1 MRPPFPYATR
11 ILRMKRV
18 FHFAAPVAVAAAL
31 ALNLAPAF
39 AQSTGGQVKVQTLT
53 KVDPEGFGLLQPP
66 EGFGP
71 DLWQDTPRSLV
82 ENLLPHIPG
91 AGTSRALT
99 ELGRR
104 LVLSMQKPP
113 AGPATKSFLALRA
126 ERAAALGQVPEAASI
141 LRTAS
146 TPQTDP
152 ALRRI
157 RADGAFLSG
166 DTPGACTEVEGALRQ
181 STDAYWQKAA
191 AFCDAVSGKTASAS
205 LSLDVLREQGLATD
219 RAFFILMDSLAG
231 KPGTVESLPDP
242 TPLHLAMIRAL
253 RQTIPPDAAHSK
265 NPAILRA
272 IADSAQAETLTRID
286 AAERAEALGVLPTA
300 SLVSLYESVTFRP
313 DEFANATVTAG
324 AVYGPRSRA
333 LLFQAIKA
341 APDPKA
347 RVDKLTVDLALAR
360 KAGLHGTVARSVMP
374 FLRDVPAGP
383 DTAAFAPEAA
393 RAFLGE
399 SDLAGARPWLA
410 LLKSSP
416 ASGDSGL
423 WALARLAGATEADGA
438 TAARVKAA
446 LGAGGQNAR
455 TMRLDSLFGAFD
467 RPVEHELWTAQLDDN
482 ASLPASAGEVAAWQ
496 ALARDGGSLRIG
508 ETALLA
514 LVVLSKTQPPHPLA
528 LGIAVR
534 ALKASGMEADA
545 RRIAVEQAL
554 KDGF

>member
-1 MRPPFPYATR
+1 
-11 ILRMKRV
+11 MKRTLYLV
-18 FHFAAPVAVAAAL
+18 APVMAAAVL
-31 ALNLAPAF
+31 ALGLAPAF
-39 AQSTGGQVKVQTLT
+39 AQSMGGQVKVQTLT
-53 KVDPEGFGLLQPP
+53 APDPEGFGLLQPP
-66 EGFGP
+66 EGFAP
-71 DLWQDTPRSLV
+71 DLWQDTPRLLV
-82 ENLLPHIPG
+82 ETLLPRIPG

-99 ELGRR
+99 DLGRR

-126 ERAAALGQVPEAASI
+126 ERATALGQIPAAAAI
-141 LRTAS
+141 LRSAAM
-146 TPQTDP
+146 PQTDP

-166 DTPGACTEVEGALRQ
+166 DTPGACAEVEGALRQ

-191 AFCDAVSGKTASAS
+191 AFCDAVGGKTASAS

-242 TPLHLAMIRAL
+242 TPLHLAMLRAL
-253 RQTIPPDAAHSK
+253 RQTIPPDAARTK

-272 IADSAQAETLTRID
+272 IAESTQAETLTRIE
-286 AAERAEALGVLPTA
+286 AGEQAEALGVLPTA

-333 LLFQAIKA
+333 LLHQAAKA

-347 RVDKLTVDLALAR
+347 RVGELTAAFTLSR
-360 KAGLHGTVARSVMP
+360 KGGLYGTTVRTMMP
-374 FLRDVPAGP
+374 FLRDVPTGA
-383 DTAAFAPEAA
+383 DTASFAPEAA
-393 RAFLGE
+393 RAFLSE
-399 SDLAGARPWLA
+399 SDLSGARPWLA
-410 LLKSSP
+410 LAKSS
-416 ASGDSGL
+416 SGDAGL
-423 WALARLAGATEADGA
+423 WALARLAGATDADGA

-446 LGAGGQNAR
+446 TGAGGQTAR
-455 TMRLDSLFGAFD
+455 AMRLNALLDAFD
-467 RPVEHELWTAQLDDN
+467 RPVEHDLWTGQLSDN
-482 ASLPASAGEVAAWQ
+482 ASLPATVGEVAAWQ
-496 ALARDGGSLRIG
+496 ALARDGGSLRTG

-514 LVVLSKTQPPHPLA
+514 LVVLAKPQPPHPLP

-554 KDGF
+554 KDGL

>member
-1 MRPPFPYATR
+1 
-11 ILRMKRV
+11 MKRV
-18 FHFAAPVAVAAAL
+18 LQFVAPMAAAAVL
-31 ALNLAPAF
+31 ALGLAPAF
-39 AQSTGGQVKVQTLT
+39 AQSAGGQAKVQSLT
-53 KVDPEGFGLLQPP
+53 APDPEGFGLLQPP
-66 EGFGP
+66 EGFAA
-71 DLWQDTPRSLV
+71 DLWQDTPRPLV
-82 ENLLPHIPG
+82 ENLLPRIPG

-99 ELGRR
+99 DLGRR

-113 AGPATKSFLALRA
+113 AGPATKSFLGLRA
-126 ERAAALGQVPEAASI
+126 ERAAALGQVPAAAAI
-141 LRTAS
+141 LRSAA

-166 DTPGACTEVEGALRQ
+166 DTPGACSEVEGALRQ

-191 AFCDAVSGKTASAS
+191 AFCDAVNGKTASAS

-253 RQTIPPDAAHSK
+253 RQTIPPDAARTK
-265 NPAILRA
+265 NPAMLRA
-272 IADSAQAETLTRID
+272 IAESAQAETLTRVE
-286 AAERAEALGVLPTA
+286 AAEQAEALGVLPTA
-300 SLVSLYESVTFRP
+300 SLVSLYEAVTFRP
-313 DEFANATVTAG
+313 DELTNATVTAG

-333 LLFQAIKA
+333 LLHQAAKA

-347 RVDKLTVDLALAR
+347 RIDELAAAFTLGR
-360 KAGLHGTVARSVMP
+360 KGGLYGTAVRTMSP
-374 FLRDVPAGP
+374 FLRDVPAGA
-383 DTAAFAPEAA
+383 DTASFAPEAA
-393 RAFLGE
+393 RAFLSE
-399 SDLAGARPWLA
+399 SDLSGARPWLA
-410 LLKSSP
+410 LLKSLP
-416 ASGDSGL
+416 ASTDAGL

-446 LGAGGQNAR
+446 AGAGGQSAR
-455 TMRLDSLFGAFD
+455 TLRLNALLDAFD
-467 RPVEHELWTAQLDDN
+467 RPVEPDLWTAQLNDN
-482 ASLPASAGEVAAWQ
+482 ASLPATVGEVAAWQ
-496 ALARDGGSLRIG
+496 ALARDGGTLRTG

-514 LVVLSKTQPPHPLA
+514 LVVLAKPQPPHPLP
-528 LGIAVR
+528 LGIAVC